1 MSELIKTWDLNKDFK
16 MINDDEELGLT
27 SFTLTEIL
35 CCIREAR
42 DIATSLSLS
51 KIGAEDVA
59 VLIEKA
65 FIFNLG
71 VIQGKKKES
80 EDEL

>member
-42 DIATSLSLS
+42 DIGTST
-51 KIGAEDVA
+51 GAEDVA

-71 VIQGKKKES
+71 VLQGKKKES

>member
-1 MSELIKTWDLNKDFK
+1 MIELNKSWDLNKDYK
-16 MINDDEELGLT
+16 MIDDDGTLGLT

-42 DIATSLSLS
+42 DIGTST
-51 KIGAEDVA
+51 GAEDVA

-71 VIQGKKKES
+71 VIQGKKKEGK
-80 EDEL
+80 